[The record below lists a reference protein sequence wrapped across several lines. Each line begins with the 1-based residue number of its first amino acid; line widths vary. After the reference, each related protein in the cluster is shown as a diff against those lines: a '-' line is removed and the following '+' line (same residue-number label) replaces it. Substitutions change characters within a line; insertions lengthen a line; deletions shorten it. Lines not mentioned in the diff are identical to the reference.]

1 MISNFNSMYTNPM
14 IDSSLPHIKEHAT
27 RLYSEDIFNKVKV
40 QIVNA
45 GGLNMTHRT
54 KALDKVM

>member
-1 MISNFNSMYTNPM
+1 M

-27 RLYSEDIFNKVKV
+27 RLYSKDIFNKVKV